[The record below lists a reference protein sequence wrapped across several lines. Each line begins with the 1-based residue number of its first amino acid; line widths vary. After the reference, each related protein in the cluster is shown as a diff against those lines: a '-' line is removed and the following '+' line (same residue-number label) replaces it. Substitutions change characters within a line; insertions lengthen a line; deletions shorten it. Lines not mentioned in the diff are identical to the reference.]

1 MKKIF
6 IMLSACLVAG
16 LMIVSCGKDNKD
28 NGKKTDDQEG
38 QEQEEEFVPLI
49 AVDGQ
54 FADWADI
61 TGYEG
66 EEGSYVA
73 FKAAMD
79 EHPLFLRKENQR
91 PHGRALGW
99 QRLLLFRP

>member
-6 IMLSACLVAG
+6 MMLSACLVAG
-16 LMIVSCGKDNKD
+16 LMIVSCDKDNKD

-38 QEQEEEFVPLI
+38 QEQEEEEFVPLI

-79 EHPLFLRKENQR
+79 EQFLYFYAK
-91 PHGRALGW
+91 GW